1 MLTLETTNELLKAVG
16 DQTLELDENNCC
28 EIGLTD
34 GDLIINV
41 RFVPEDG
48 RLLIAAVIGEIPDS
62 SPMAALH
69 LLGELMK
76 ANFMWDTTSGN
87 TLSLADDTRIV
98 LQSCYTDAS
107 EKPFSEFL
115 LNYAESCEYITAW
128 YADLRNEVLQNFTEE
143 QELNED
149 DIYVPDD
156 DEEPEE
162 DSLENMG
169 ADIRNPMLQA

>member
-1 MLTLETTNELLKAVG
+1 
-16 DQTLELDENNCC
+16 
-28 EIGLTD
+28 
-34 GDLIINV
+34 
-41 RFVPEDG
+41 
-48 RLLIAAVIGEIPDS
+48 
-62 SPMAALH
+62 
-69 LLGELMK
+69 MK

-87 TLSLADDTRIV
+87 TLSLVDDTRIV

-169 ADIRNPMLQA
+169 ADIRNLMIQA